1 VLDSIPKER
10 YIRRMDENN
19 TQLDVTIWFRDFVE
33 ANRGYFPTDHYQMLS
48 SVAEM
53 LNDFEIQASQ
63 DFLTIQRLEAQYG
76 VQVEENK
83 NLLQLCR
90 EVEKDNEALRD
101 QIRRLI

>member
-1 VLDSIPKER
+1 
-10 YIRRMDENN
+10 MDENN

-63 DFLTIQRLEAQYG
+63 DFLTIQRLEAQYDA
-76 VQVEENK
+76 QVEENK
-83 NLLQLCR
+83 NLLQLCK
-90 EVEKDNEALRD
+90 EVEEDNETLRD

>member
-1 VLDSIPKER
+1 
-10 YIRRMDENN
+10 MDENN

-63 DFLTIQRLEAQYG
+63 DFLTIQRLEAQYDA
-76 VQVEENK
+76 QVEENK

-90 EVEKDNEALRD
+90 EVEEDNEALRD

>member
-10 YIRRMDENN
+10 YNRRMDENN

-63 DFLTIQRLEAQYG
+63 DFLTIQRLEAQYDA
-76 VQVEENK
+76 QVEENK

-90 EVEKDNEALRD
+90 EVEEDNEALRD